1 MFIDLREDDHVFQ
14 IKCSRKEF
22 PDIEMITRYRKESV
36 ILVEGTVCERDKDDI
51 NTKIP
56 SGTIELD
63 ARKIDMLSESKT
75 LPFEIKESKKVNEQ
89 QRLQYRFLDL
99 RNEKV
104 KKNIVMRH
112 KVIGGMRDFLDRKDF
127 IEVETPIL
135 NK

>member
-14 IKCSRKEF
+14 IKCSRTDF
-22 PDIEMITRYRKESV
+22 PDIEKITRYKKESV

-51 NTKIP
+51 NRKIQ

-63 ARKIDMLSESKT
+63 ARKIEVLSESKT
-75 LPFEIKESKKVNEQ
+75 LPFDIKESKKVNEQ

-112 KVIGGMRDFLDRKDF
+112 KVISSMRDFLDHKDF